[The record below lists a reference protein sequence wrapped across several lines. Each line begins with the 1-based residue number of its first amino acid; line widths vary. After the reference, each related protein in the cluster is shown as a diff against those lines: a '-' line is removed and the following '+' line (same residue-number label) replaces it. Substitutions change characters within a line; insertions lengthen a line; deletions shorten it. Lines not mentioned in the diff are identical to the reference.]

1 MRNDLNRHLSK
12 EDIQMINKHICSML
26 PVINE
31 RKLKLQDTTTHLLH
45 AHVYAKSLQLC
56 PTFCDTIDC
65 SPPGCSIHGI
75 SQARIL
81 E

>member
-1 MRNDLNRHLSK
+1 MRNDLNRHFSK
-12 EDIQMINKHICSML
+12 EDIQMINKHICSMP

-45 AHVYAKSLQLC
+45 ARVYAKSLQLC
-56 PTFCDTIDC
+56 LTFCDIIDC